1 MDTPAGAARAGA
13 AARGKEPA
21 VGQEGWRSCHPWGYA
36 GAVPEGWHL
45 WDGAVLVQ
53 CWESCGLW
61 EAHAG
66 SVQEGL
72 CPMGRSHPEQR
83 QSDYREATETKCYGV
98 TTNPI
103 PLQCPGGGGREGWLR
118 RRWFEFE
125 FAFILDLTA
134 LVYWQ

>member
-1 MDTPAGAARAGA
+1 MSCGRKPPGAA
-13 AARGKEPA
+13 
-21 VGQEGWRSCHPWGYA
+21 
-36 GAVPEGWHL
+36 
-45 WDGAVLVQ
+45 
-53 CWESCGLW
+53 
-61 EAHAG
+61 
-66 SVQEGL
+66 
-72 CPMGRSHPEQR
+72 
-83 QSDYREATETKCYGV
+83 QSDHGVVTEMKHYGV